1 MEIHPVT
8 KVIYQTFYVTIRDIA
23 YFLLIYYGMLM
34 SFAFS
39 AMVLLGPDHS
49 GYENFNDAFRNLQR
63 LATNELSITDYTR
76 SNPST
81 IKSYAKDALHILY
94 LCMFKWLLTEAVF
107 LGLILDR

>member
-39 AMVLLGPDHS
+39 AMVS
-49 GYENFNDAFRNLQR
+49 IQSDAG
-63 LATNELSITDYTR
+63 A
-76 SNPST
+76 
-81 IKSYAKDALHILY
+81 
-94 LCMFKWLLTEAVF
+94 M
-107 LGLILDR
+107 